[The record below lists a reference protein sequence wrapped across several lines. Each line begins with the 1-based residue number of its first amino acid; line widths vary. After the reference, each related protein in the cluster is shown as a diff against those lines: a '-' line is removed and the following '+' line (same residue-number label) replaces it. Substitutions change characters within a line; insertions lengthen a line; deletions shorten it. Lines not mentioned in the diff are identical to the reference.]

1 MADVT
6 ITIQEL
12 NEVVTITANETTEVV
27 NVAISETSENVVV
40 TVQEGGG
47 GSSGS
52 DNLVTVVAGQTI
64 SSGRAVMIDGGKA
77 YYFQPGTLAHVGRAY
92 GISRSSGVLDG
103 NVTVQ
108 IAGEITDASFF
119 TFTADTM
126 LWVWANGEIKNTL
139 PTGVPIIQKAGIA
152 TGNRKMKIDLS
163 FTTIKDI

>member
-1 MADVT
+1 MSEIYVRIEQRQVLARIEQAQPVAV
-6 ITIQEL
+6 IPIGLQGPQGEPGIAGGQSI
-12 NEVVTITANETTEVV
+12 TITAGE
-27 NVAISETSENVVV
+27 
-40 TVQEGGG
+40 
-47 GSSGS
+47 
-52 DNLVTVVAGQTI
+52 TI

-92 GISRSSGVLDG
+92 GISRSSGVLNG
-103 NVTVQ
+103 EITVQ
-108 IAGEITDASFF
+108 IAGEVTDASFF

-152 TGNRKMKIDLS
+152 TGNRKMKIDLT